1 MAIDKTDNSEAG
13 EDGNSHILAR
23 FGWRNTPKIE
33 KIEFELKKSHFCFTF
48 SSSELYYK
56 CMTRKEMT
64 NERAQSDARINS
76 AERGGIG
83 RSQIESLF
91 KTHYTQMY
99 HLALTL
105 LFDEAESKD
114 VVSDVFASLLSGK
127 VVMRADNA
135 KAFLLAS
142 VHHRCLN
149 VLQHK
154 QVQERFARL
163 LTEDADTLMKDNTV
177 EEQMQM
183 EELMRY
189 VQDNLSPL
197 EQNIFRLRY
206 LREMTCQE
214 VAEALNVSRQ
224 TVHTHLKQTVKI
236 IRKYFN
242 SNSKAI

>member
-1 MAIDKTDNSEAG
+1 
-13 EDGNSHILAR
+13 
-23 FGWRNTPKIE
+23 
-33 KIEFELKKSHFCFTF
+33 
-48 SSSELYYK
+48 
-56 CMTRKEMT
+56 MTRKEMT
-64 NERAQSDARINS
+64 NERAQSDVRINS

-83 RSQIESLF
+83 RRQIESLF

-114 VVSDVFASLLSGK
+114 VVSEVFASLLSGSTI
-127 VVMRADNA
+127 VRADNA

-163 LTEDADTLMKDNTV
+163 LTEGTDTPVSDNLV
-177 EEQMQM
+177 EEQMRM

-189 VQDNLSPL
+189 VRDNLSPM
-197 EQNIFRLRY
+197 EQNVFRLRY

-214 VAEALNVSRQ
+214 VAGALNVSRQ
-224 TVHTHLKQTVKI
+224 TIHTHLKQTVEK

-242 SNSKAI
+242 SNPKAI

>member
-1 MAIDKTDNSEAG
+1 
-13 EDGNSHILAR
+13 
-23 FGWRNTPKIE
+23 
-33 KIEFELKKSHFCFTF
+33 
-48 SSSELYYK
+48 
-56 CMTRKEMT
+56 MTRKEMT
-64 NERAQSDARINS
+64 NERSQSDVRINS

-114 VVSDVFASLLSGK
+114 VVSEVFAGLLSGSTIVK
-127 VVMRADNA
+127 ADNA

-142 VHHRCLN
+142 VRHRCLN

-154 QVQERFARL
+154 QVHERFARL
-163 LTEDADTLMKDNTV
+163 LTEGTDTFVSDNTV

-183 EELMRY
+183 EELMSY
-189 VQDNLSPL
+189 VRDNLSPM
-197 EQNIFRLRY
+197 EQNVFRLRY

-214 VAEALNVSRQ
+214 VADALNVSRQ
-224 TVHTHLKQTVKI
+224 TVHTHLKQSLEK

>member
-1 MAIDKTDNSEAG
+1 
-13 EDGNSHILAR
+13 
-23 FGWRNTPKIE
+23 
-33 KIEFELKKSHFCFTF
+33 
-48 SSSELYYK
+48 
-56 CMTRKEMT
+56 
-64 NERAQSDARINS
+64 
-76 AERGGIG
+76 
-83 RSQIESLF
+83 
-91 KTHYTQMY
+91 MY

-127 VVMRADNA
+127 AAIKREQSDAGISSAEREQARPKVKVVMRADNA

-142 VHHRCLN
+142 VRHRCLN

-163 LTEDADTLMKDNTV
+163 LTEDADTLISDNTV

-189 VQDNLSPL
+189 VRENLSPM
-197 EQNIFRLRY
+197 EQNVFRLRY

-214 VAEALNVSRQ
+214 VAEALIVSRQ
-224 TVHTHLKQTVKI
+224 TVHTHLKQTVEK

>member
-1 MAIDKTDNSEAG
+1 
-13 EDGNSHILAR
+13 
-23 FGWRNTPKIE
+23 
-33 KIEFELKKSHFCFTF
+33 
-48 SSSELYYK
+48 
-56 CMTRKEMT
+56 MTRKEMM
-64 NERAQSDARINS
+64 NERAQSDVRINS

-114 VVSDVFASLLSGK
+114 VVSEVFASLLSGSTIVK
-127 VVMRADNA
+127 ADNA

-142 VHHRCLN
+142 VRHRCLN

-154 QVQERFARL
+154 QVHERFARL
-163 LTEDADTLMKDNTV
+163 LTEDTDTLVSDNTA

-183 EELMRY
+183 EELMCY
-189 VQDNLSPL
+189 VRENFSSL
-197 EQNIFRLRY
+197 EQQIFRLHY

-224 TVHTHLKQTVKI
+224 TVHTHLKQSVWK

>member
-1 MAIDKTDNSEAG
+1 
-13 EDGNSHILAR
+13 
-23 FGWRNTPKIE
+23 
-33 KIEFELKKSHFCFTF
+33 
-48 SSSELYYK
+48 
-56 CMTRKEMT
+56 MTRKEMT
-64 NERAQSDARINS
+64 NERAQSDVRINS
-76 AERGGIG
+76 DERGGIG

-114 VVSDVFASLLSGK
+114 VVSEVFSNLLSGRTI
-127 VVMRADNA
+127 VRTDNA
-135 KAFLLAS
+135 RAFLLAS
-142 VHHRCLN
+142 VRHRCLN

-163 LTEDADTLMKDNTV
+163 LTEDTDTLVSDNTA

-183 EELMRY
+183 KELMRY
-189 VQDNLSPL
+189 VRENLTPM
-197 EQNIFRLRY
+197 EQEIFRLRY

-224 TVHTHLKQTVKI
+224 TVHTHLKQLVEK

>member
-1 MAIDKTDNSEAG
+1 
-13 EDGNSHILAR
+13 
-23 FGWRNTPKIE
+23 
-33 KIEFELKKSHFCFTF
+33 
-48 SSSELYYK
+48 
-56 CMTRKEMT
+56 
-64 NERAQSDARINS
+64 
-76 AERGGIG
+76 
-83 RSQIESLF
+83 
-91 KTHYTQMY
+91 MY

-114 VVSDVFASLLSGK
+114 VVSNVFASLLSGK

-135 KAFLLAS
+135 KAFLLAC
-142 VHHRCLN
+142 VRHRCMN

-163 LTEDADTLMKDNTV
+163 LTEDTDTLVSDNTA

-183 EELMRY
+183 KELMRY
-189 VQDNLSPL
+189 VRENLSPM
-197 EQNIFRLRY
+197 EQEIFRLRY

-214 VAEALNVSRQ
+214 VADSLNVSRQ
-224 TVHTHLKQTVKI
+224 TVHTHLKQSVEK

>member
-1 MAIDKTDNSEAG
+1 
-13 EDGNSHILAR
+13 
-23 FGWRNTPKIE
+23 
-33 KIEFELKKSHFCFTF
+33 
-48 SSSELYYK
+48 
-56 CMTRKEMT
+56 MTRKEMT
-64 NERAQSDARINS
+64 NERAQSDVRINS

-114 VVSDVFASLLSGK
+114 VVSDVFASLLSGSTI
-127 VVMRADNA
+127 VRADNA

-142 VHHRCLN
+142 VRHRCLN

-154 QVQERFARL
+154 QVKERFARL
-163 LTEDADTLMKDNTV
+163 LTEDADTLISDNLV

-183 EELMRY
+183 EELMCY
-189 VQDNLSPL
+189 VRDNLSPM
-197 EQNIFRLRY
+197 EQKIFRLRY
-206 LREMTCQE
+206 LKEMTCQE
-214 VAEALNVSRQ
+214 VAGALNVSRQ
-224 TVHTHLKQTVKI
+224 TVHALLKQSVGKI
-236 IRKYFN
+236 KKYFN

>member
-1 MAIDKTDNSEAG
+1 
-13 EDGNSHILAR
+13 
-23 FGWRNTPKIE
+23 
-33 KIEFELKKSHFCFTF
+33 
-48 SSSELYYK
+48 
-56 CMTRKEMT
+56 MTRKEMT
-64 NERAQSDARINS
+64 NERAQIDVRINS
-76 AERGGIG
+76 AEQGGIG

-114 VVSDVFASLLSGK
+114 VVSDVFASLLGGK

-163 LTEDADTLMKDNTV
+163 LTEDADTLISDNTA

-189 VQDNLSPL
+189 VRENLSPM

-214 VAEALNVSRQ
+214 VAEALIVSRQ
-224 TVHTHLKQTVKI
+224 TVHTHLRQIVEK
-236 IRKYFN
+236 IRKYFI

>member
-1 MAIDKTDNSEAG
+1 
-13 EDGNSHILAR
+13 
-23 FGWRNTPKIE
+23 
-33 KIEFELKKSHFCFTF
+33 
-48 SSSELYYK
+48 
-56 CMTRKEMT
+56 MTRKEMM
-64 NERAQSDARINS
+64 NERAQSDACIHS
-76 AERGGIG
+76 IEQGGIG

-114 VVSDVFASLLSGK
+114 VVSDVFASLLNGK
-127 VVMRADNA
+127 VVMEADNA

-142 VHHRCLN
+142 VRHRCLN

-154 QVQERFARL
+154 QVLERFARL
-163 LTEDADTLMKDNTV
+163 LTEGADTPVSDNTA
-177 EEQMQM
+177 EEQMRM

-189 VQDNLSPL
+189 VRENLSSL
-197 EQNIFRLRY
+197 EQQIFRLRY

-224 TVHTHLKQTVKI
+224 TVHAHLKQTVEK

>member
-1 MAIDKTDNSEAG
+1 
-13 EDGNSHILAR
+13 
-23 FGWRNTPKIE
+23 
-33 KIEFELKKSHFCFTF
+33 
-48 SSSELYYK
+48 
-56 CMTRKEMT
+56 MTRKEMT
-64 NERAQSDARINS
+64 NERAQSDVRINS

-114 VVSDVFASLLSGK
+114 VVSEVFSSLLSGSTIVK
-127 VVMRADNA
+127 ADNA

-142 VHHRCLN
+142 VRHRCLN

-154 QVQERFARL
+154 QVHERFARL
-163 LTEDADTLMKDNTV
+163 LTEGTDTFDSDNLV
-177 EEQMQM
+177 EEQMRM

-189 VQDNLSPL
+189 VRDNLSPM
-197 EQNIFRLRY
+197 EQNVFRLRY

-224 TVHTHLKQTVKI
+224 TVHAHLKQSVEI

>member
-1 MAIDKTDNSEAG
+1 
-13 EDGNSHILAR
+13 
-23 FGWRNTPKIE
+23 
-33 KIEFELKKSHFCFTF
+33 
-48 SSSELYYK
+48 
-56 CMTRKEMT
+56 MTRKEMM
-64 NERAQSDARINS
+64 NERAQSDVRINS

-114 VVSDVFASLLSGK
+114 VVSDVFASLLSGSTI
-127 VVMRADNA
+127 VRADNA
-135 KAFLLAS
+135 KAFLLTS
-142 VHHRCLN
+142 VYHRCLN

-154 QVQERFARL
+154 QVQERFACL
-163 LTEDADTLMKDNTV
+163 LTEDADTFVSDNTV
-177 EEQMQM
+177 EAQMQM
-183 EELMRY
+183 EELMSY
-189 VQDNLSPL
+189 VRENLSPM
-197 EQNIFRLRY
+197 EQNVFRLRY

-224 TVHTHLKQTVKI
+224 TVHIHLKQSVGK

>member
-1 MAIDKTDNSEAG
+1 
-13 EDGNSHILAR
+13 
-23 FGWRNTPKIE
+23 
-33 KIEFELKKSHFCFTF
+33 
-48 SSSELYYK
+48 
-56 CMTRKEMT
+56 MT
-64 NERAQSDARINS
+64 NERAQSDVRINS

-114 VVSDVFASLLSGK
+114 VVSDVFASLLSGSTI
-127 VVMRADNA
+127 VRADNA

-142 VHHRCLN
+142 VRHRCLN

-154 QVQERFARL
+154 QVLERFARL
-163 LTEDADTLMKDNTV
+163 LTEDADTPVSDNLV
-177 EEQMQM
+177 EEQLQM

-189 VQDNLSPL
+189 VRDNLSPM
-197 EQNIFRLRY
+197 EQNVFRLRY
-206 LREMTCQE
+206 LREMSCQE

-224 TVHTHLKQTVKI
+224 TVHAHLKQTVEK

>member
-1 MAIDKTDNSEAG
+1 
-13 EDGNSHILAR
+13 
-23 FGWRNTPKIE
+23 
-33 KIEFELKKSHFCFTF
+33 
-48 SSSELYYK
+48 
-56 CMTRKEMT
+56 MTRKEMM
-64 NERAQSDARINS
+64 NERAQSDVGINS

-114 VVSDVFASLLSGK
+114 VVSEVFASLLSGSTIVK
-127 VVMRADNA
+127 ADNA
-135 KAFLLAS
+135 KAFLLTS
-142 VHHRCLN
+142 VYHRCLN

-163 LTEDADTLMKDNTV
+163 LTEGTDTLISDNLV

-189 VQDNLSPL
+189 VRENLSPM
-197 EQNIFRLRY
+197 EQNVFRLRY
-206 LREMTCQE
+206 LKEMTCQE

-224 TVHTHLKQTVKI
+224 TVHALLKQSVGK

>member
-1 MAIDKTDNSEAG
+1 
-13 EDGNSHILAR
+13 
-23 FGWRNTPKIE
+23 
-33 KIEFELKKSHFCFTF
+33 
-48 SSSELYYK
+48 
-56 CMTRKEMT
+56 MTRKEMT
-64 NERAQSDARINS
+64 NERAQSDVRINS

-114 VVSDVFASLLSGK
+114 VVSEVFASLLSGSTI
-127 VVMRADNA
+127 VRTDNA

-142 VHHRCLN
+142 VRHRCLN
-149 VLQHK
+149 VLLHK
-154 QVQERFARL
+154 QVLERFARL
-163 LTEDADTLMKDNTV
+163 LTEGTDTPVSDNTA
-177 EEQMQM
+177 EEQLQM

-189 VQDNLSPL
+189 VRDNLSPM
-197 EQNIFRLRY
+197 EQNVFQLRY
-206 LREMTCQE
+206 LREMSCQE

-224 TVHTHLKQTVKI
+224 TVHAHLKQTVEK

>member
-1 MAIDKTDNSEAG
+1 
-13 EDGNSHILAR
+13 
-23 FGWRNTPKIE
+23 
-33 KIEFELKKSHFCFTF
+33 
-48 SSSELYYK
+48 
-56 CMTRKEMT
+56 MTRKE
-64 NERAQSDARINS
+64 
-76 AERGGIG
+76 
-83 RSQIESLF
+83 IESLF

-127 VVMRADNA
+127 VVMKADNA

-154 QVQERFARL
+154 QVHERFARL
-163 LTEDADTLMKDNTV
+163 LTEDADTLISDNTV

-189 VQDNLSPL
+189 VRENLSSL
-197 EQNIFRLRY
+197 EQQIFRLRY

-224 TVHTHLKQTVKI
+224 TVHTHLKLSVEK

>member
-1 MAIDKTDNSEAG
+1 
-13 EDGNSHILAR
+13 
-23 FGWRNTPKIE
+23 
-33 KIEFELKKSHFCFTF
+33 
-48 SSSELYYK
+48 
-56 CMTRKEMT
+56 MTRK
-64 NERAQSDARINS
+64 DV
-76 AERGGIG
+76 
-83 RSQIESLF
+83 ESLF
-91 KTHYTQMY
+91 KTHYAQMY

-105 LFDEAESKD
+105 LFDKAESKD
-114 VVSDVFASLLSGK
+114 VVSEVFASLLNDSTI
-127 VVMRADNA
+127 VRTDDAR
-135 KAFLLAS
+135 AFLLTS
-142 VHHRCLN
+142 VRHRCLN
-149 VLQHK
+149 VLKHK

-197 EQNIFRLRY
+197 EQNIFRMRY

>member
-1 MAIDKTDNSEAG
+1 
-13 EDGNSHILAR
+13 
-23 FGWRNTPKIE
+23 
-33 KIEFELKKSHFCFTF
+33 
-48 SSSELYYK
+48 
-56 CMTRKEMT
+56 MTRKEMM
-64 NERAQSDARINS
+64 NERAQSDVRINS

-114 VVSDVFASLLSGK
+114 VVSDVFASLLSGSTI
-127 VVMRADNA
+127 VRADNA

-163 LTEDADTLMKDNTV
+163 LTEGTDTPVSDNLV
-177 EEQMQM
+177 EEQMRM

-189 VQDNLSPL
+189 VRENLSPI
-197 EQNIFRLRY
+197 EQNVFRLRY
-206 LREMTCQE
+206 LKEMTCQK
-214 VAEALNVSRQ
+214 VAEVLNVSRQ
-224 TVHTHLKQTVKI
+224 TVHTHLKQTVEK

>member
-1 MAIDKTDNSEAG
+1 M
-13 EDGNSHILAR
+13 
-23 FGWRNTPKIE
+23 
-33 KIEFELKKSHFCFTF
+33 HFRFTF

-56 CMTRKEMT
+56 CMTRK
-64 NERAQSDARINS
+64 DV
-76 AERGGIG
+76 
-83 RSQIESLF
+83 ESLF

-105 LFDEAESKD
+105 LFDEAGSKD
-114 VVSDVFASLLSGK
+114 VVSEVFASLLSGST
-127 VVMRADNA
+127 VVRADNA

-142 VHHRCLN
+142 VRHRCLN
-149 VLQHK
+149 VLHHK

-163 LTEDADTLMKDNTV
+163 FMEDSDTLVSNDTA

-189 VQDNLSPL
+189 LQDSLPPLSQ
-197 EQNIFRLRY
+197 EIFRLRY
-206 LREMTCQE
+206 LQEMTCQE
-214 VAEALNVSRQ
+214 VAEALNISRQ
-224 TVHTHLKQTVKI
+224 TVHTHLKQSVEK

>member
-1 MAIDKTDNSEAG
+1 
-13 EDGNSHILAR
+13 
-23 FGWRNTPKIE
+23 
-33 KIEFELKKSHFCFTF
+33 
-48 SSSELYYK
+48 
-56 CMTRKEMT
+56 MTRKEMT
-64 NERAQSDARINS
+64 NERAQSDVRINS

-105 LFDEAESKD
+105 LFDEARSKD
-114 VVSDVFASLLSGK
+114 VVSGVFASLLSGK

-135 KAFLLAS
+135 KAFLMAS
-142 VHHRCLN
+142 VRHRCLN
-149 VLQHK
+149 VLQHM

-163 LTEDADTLMKDNTV
+163 LIEDSDTLVSNNTA

-189 VQDNLSPL
+189 L
-197 EQNIFRLRY
+197 QNSLTPMSLKIFRLRY
-206 LREMTCQE
+206 LQEMTCQE

-224 TVHTHLKQTVKI
+224 TVHTHLKQSVEK

-242 SNSKAI
+242 SSSKAIR

>member
-1 MAIDKTDNSEAG
+1 
-13 EDGNSHILAR
+13 
-23 FGWRNTPKIE
+23 
-33 KIEFELKKSHFCFTF
+33 
-48 SSSELYYK
+48 
-56 CMTRKEMT
+56 MTRKEIT
-64 NERAQSDARINS
+64 NERAQSDVRINS

-114 VVSDVFASLLSGK
+114 VVSEVFAGLLSGSTIVK
-127 VVMRADNA
+127 ADNA

-142 VHHRCLN
+142 VRHRCLN

-163 LTEDADTLMKDNTV
+163 LTEDTDTLVSDNMV
-177 EEQMQM
+177 EEEMQM

-189 VQDNLSPL
+189 VRENFSSL
-197 EQNIFRLRY
+197 EQQIFRLRY

-224 TVHTHLKQTVKI
+224 TVHTHLKQTVGK

>member
-1 MAIDKTDNSEAG
+1 
-13 EDGNSHILAR
+13 
-23 FGWRNTPKIE
+23 
-33 KIEFELKKSHFCFTF
+33 
-48 SSSELYYK
+48 
-56 CMTRKEMT
+56 MTRKE
-64 NERAQSDARINS
+64 
-76 AERGGIG
+76 
-83 RSQIESLF
+83 IESLF

-114 VVSDVFASLLSGK
+114 VVSDVFASLLSGR

-135 KAFLLAS
+135 KEFLLAC
-142 VHHRCLN
+142 VRHRCMN

-154 QVQERFARL
+154 QVHERFARL
-163 LTEDADTLMKDNTV
+163 LTEDTDTLVSDNTA

-183 EELMRY
+183 KELMRY
-189 VQDNLSPL
+189 VRDNLSPL
-197 EQNIFRLRY
+197 EQQIFRLRY
-206 LREMTCQE
+206 LKEMTCQE

-224 TVHTHLKQTVKI
+224 TVHTHLKQSVEK

>member
-1 MAIDKTDNSEAG
+1 
-13 EDGNSHILAR
+13 
-23 FGWRNTPKIE
+23 
-33 KIEFELKKSHFCFTF
+33 
-48 SSSELYYK
+48 
-56 CMTRKEMT
+56 MTRKEMM
-64 NERAQSDARINS
+64 NERAQSDVRINS

-114 VVSDVFASLLSGK
+114 VVSEVFASLLSGK

-142 VHHRCLN
+142 VRHRCLN

-154 QVQERFARL
+154 QVHERFARL
-163 LTEDADTLMKDNTV
+163 LTECTDTLVSDNTV
-177 EEQMQM
+177 EEEMQM
-183 EELMRY
+183 EELMSYLR
-189 VQDNLSPL
+189 DNLSL
-197 EQNIFRLRY
+197 MEQNVFRLHY
-206 LREMTCQE
+206 LKEMTCQE
-214 VAEALNVSRQ
+214 VAGALNVSRQ
-224 TVHTHLKQTVKI
+224 TVHTLLKQSVGK

>member
-1 MAIDKTDNSEAG
+1 
-13 EDGNSHILAR
+13 
-23 FGWRNTPKIE
+23 
-33 KIEFELKKSHFCFTF
+33 
-48 SSSELYYK
+48 
-56 CMTRKEMT
+56 MTRKEMM
-64 NERAQSDARINS
+64 NERAQSDVRINS

-114 VVSDVFASLLSGK
+114 VVSEVFASLLSGSTIVK
-127 VVMRADNA
+127 ADNA

-142 VHHRCLN
+142 VRHRCLN

-163 LTEDADTLMKDNTV
+163 LTEDTDTFVSDNSV
-177 EEQMQM
+177 EAQMQM
-183 EELMRY
+183 EELMSYMR
-189 VQDNLSPL
+189 DNLSL
-197 EQNIFRLRY
+197 MEQNVFRLRY

-224 TVHTHLKQTVKI
+224 TVHTLLKQSVGK

>member
-1 MAIDKTDNSEAG
+1 
-13 EDGNSHILAR
+13 
-23 FGWRNTPKIE
+23 
-33 KIEFELKKSHFCFTF
+33 
-48 SSSELYYK
+48 
-56 CMTRKEMT
+56 MTRKEV
-64 NERAQSDARINS
+64 
-76 AERGGIG
+76 
-83 RSQIESLF
+83 ESLF
-91 KTHYTQMY
+91 KTHYAQMY

-114 VVSDVFASLLSGK
+114 VVSEVFASLLNDSAI
-127 VVMRADNA
+127 VRTDDAR
-135 KAFLLAS
+135 AFLLTS
-142 VHHRCLN
+142 VRHRCLN

-163 LTEDADTLMKDNTV
+163 LTEDSDTLMKDNTV

-206 LREMTCQE
+206 LQEMTCQE

>member
-1 MAIDKTDNSEAG
+1 
-13 EDGNSHILAR
+13 
-23 FGWRNTPKIE
+23 
-33 KIEFELKKSHFCFTF
+33 
-48 SSSELYYK
+48 
-56 CMTRKEMT
+56 MTRKEMT
-64 NERAQSDARINS
+64 NERVQSDVRINS
-76 AERGGIG
+76 AKRRGIG

-114 VVSDVFASLLSGK
+114 VVSDVFARLLSGK

-163 LTEDADTLMKDNTV
+163 LTEDTDTFVSDNTV
-177 EEQMQM
+177 EAQMQM
-183 EELMRY
+183 EELMSY
-189 VQDNLSPL
+189 VRDNLSPM
-197 EQNIFRLRY
+197 EQNVFRRRY

-214 VAEALNVSRQ
+214 MAEALNVSRQ
-224 TVHTHLKQTVKI
+224 TVHTLLKQTVEK

-242 SNSKAI
+242 SNPKAI

>member
-1 MAIDKTDNSEAG
+1 
-13 EDGNSHILAR
+13 
-23 FGWRNTPKIE
+23 
-33 KIEFELKKSHFCFTF
+33 
-48 SSSELYYK
+48 
-56 CMTRKEMT
+56 MT
-64 NERAQSDARINS
+64 NERAQSDVRINS

-142 VHHRCLN
+142 VRHRCLN

-154 QVQERFARL
+154 QVHERFARL
-163 LTEDADTLMKDNTV
+163 LTECTDTLVSDNTV
-177 EEQMQM
+177 EEEMQM
-183 EELMRY
+183 EELMSYLR
-189 VQDNLSPL
+189 DNLSL
-197 EQNIFRLRY
+197 MEQNVFRLRY

-224 TVHTHLKQTVKI
+224 TVHTHLKQTVEQ

-242 SNSKAI
+242 STSKAI

>member
-1 MAIDKTDNSEAG
+1 
-13 EDGNSHILAR
+13 
-23 FGWRNTPKIE
+23 
-33 KIEFELKKSHFCFTF
+33 
-48 SSSELYYK
+48 
-56 CMTRKEMT
+56 MTRKEMT
-64 NERAQSDARINS
+64 NERAQSDVRINS

-114 VVSDVFASLLSGK
+114 VVSEVFASLLSGSTIVK
-127 VVMRADNA
+127 ADNA
-135 KAFLLAS
+135 KTFLLAS
-142 VHHRCLN
+142 VRHRCLN

-154 QVQERFARL
+154 QVLERFARL
-163 LTEDADTLMKDNTV
+163 LTEDADTPVSDNLV
-177 EEQMQM
+177 EEQLQM

-189 VQDNLSPL
+189 VRDNLSPM
-197 EQNIFRLRY
+197 EQNVFRLRY
-206 LREMTCQE
+206 LREMSCQE

-224 TVHTHLKQTVKI
+224 TVHAHLKQTVEK

-242 SNSKAI
+242 SNPKAI

>member
-1 MAIDKTDNSEAG
+1 
-13 EDGNSHILAR
+13 
-23 FGWRNTPKIE
+23 
-33 KIEFELKKSHFCFTF
+33 
-48 SSSELYYK
+48 
-56 CMTRKEMT
+56 MTRKEMT
-64 NERAQSDARINS
+64 NERAQSDACINS
-76 AERGGIG
+76 IEQGGIG

-91 KTHYTQMY
+91 KTHYVQMY

-114 VVSDVFASLLSGK
+114 VVSEVFASLLSGSTIVK
-127 VVMRADNA
+127 ADNA

-142 VHHRCLN
+142 VRHRCLN

-154 QVQERFARL
+154 QVHERFARL
-163 LTEDADTLMKDNTV
+163 LTEGTDTPVSDTLV
-177 EEQMQM
+177 EEQMRM

-189 VQDNLSPL
+189 VRDNLSPM
-197 EQNIFRLRY
+197 EQNVFRLRY
-206 LREMTCQE
+206 LREMSCQE

-224 TVHTHLKQTVKI
+224 TVHAHLKQTVEK

>member
-1 MAIDKTDNSEAG
+1 
-13 EDGNSHILAR
+13 
-23 FGWRNTPKIE
+23 
-33 KIEFELKKSHFCFTF
+33 
-48 SSSELYYK
+48 
-56 CMTRKEMT
+56 MTRKEMT
-64 NERAQSDARINS
+64 NERAQSDVRINS

-114 VVSDVFASLLSGK
+114 VVSEVFASLLSGSTIVK
-127 VVMRADNA
+127 ADNA

-142 VHHRCLN
+142 VRHRCLN

-154 QVQERFARL
+154 QVHERFARL
-163 LTEDADTLMKDNTV
+163 LTEGTDTPVSDTLA
-177 EEQMQM
+177 EEQLQM

-189 VQDNLSPL
+189 VRDNLSPM
-197 EQNIFRLRY
+197 EQNVFRLRY
-206 LREMTCQE
+206 LREMSCQE
-214 VAEALNVSRQ
+214 VGEALNVSRQ
-224 TVHTHLKQTVKI
+224 TVHAHLKQTVEK

>member
-1 MAIDKTDNSEAG
+1 
-13 EDGNSHILAR
+13 
-23 FGWRNTPKIE
+23 
-33 KIEFELKKSHFCFTF
+33 
-48 SSSELYYK
+48 
-56 CMTRKEMT
+56 MTRKEV
-64 NERAQSDARINS
+64 
-76 AERGGIG
+76 
-83 RSQIESLF
+83 ESLF

-114 VVSDVFASLLSGK
+114 VVSEVFASLLSGSTI
-127 VVMRADNA
+127 VRADNA
-135 KAFLLAS
+135 KAFLLTS

-163 LTEDADTLMKDNTV
+163 LTEGTDTPVSDNLV
-177 EEQMQM
+177 EEQMRM

-189 VQDNLSPL
+189 VRDNLSPM
-197 EQNIFRLRY
+197 EQNVFRLRY
-206 LREMTCQE
+206 LREMSCQE

-224 TVHTHLKQTVKI
+224 TVHTHLKQTVGK